1 MFARELSNEMT
12 FDLDIFFVLSR
23 SSSLAK
29 AIGRSSR
36 SHEEMF
42 LLSAVSGGEIKES
55 KSELETANESQSGRC
70 DLE

>member
-1 MFARELSNEMT
+1 MT